1 MNSIWK
7 KISTLACAGVLLA
20 GTCVFSGCADSAY
33 DVAVKYGG
41 FVGTE
46 EEWLQS
52 LKGENGKDAEDIDIY
67 DIYEAENAK
76 SPISW
81 EDFLKKYLTLNV
93 NETGDTQTLAK
104 CTSSIVSVYCGFS
117 KKEIGNQGFA
127 VAVDASAGSGV
138 IVDLNKEAGNAY
150 IITNYHVLYN
160 AEFDMISNHTYLYLY
175 GARNH
180 FSLLDSKGKRI
191 IENGV
196 PYETSDGY
204 LDDGYTED
212 QIGDQDG
219 DGIKATYVGG
229 AMDYD
234 IAILK
239 VEGSEYLRNS
249 AATEATI
256 GNSEE
261 VTLGEKAYA
270 IGNANAL
277 GISTTSGVISVESEY
292 ITMTA
297 TDGRDADNDGV
308 KDEVR
313 YRVMRTDAL
322 INHGN
327 SGGGLFNSKGE
338 LIGITNAKNV
348 EEETEGI
355 GYALP
360 ITVVKNVM
368 QNILDNGDKK
378 LHRAMLGV
386 TTYINESVASLDE
399 NGKIK
404 ITETIIVTEKPESG
418 YSAYGKLK
426 VNDIIKS
433 VTIGGKTTEI
443 TRNYQMSDLLLT
455 VRKGDTISIT
465 VLRNA
470 FGGGQTEVTETVT
483 FDKDEYF
490 KIYG

>member
-93 NETGDTQTLAK
+93 NEQGDMQTIAK

-117 KKEIGNQGFA
+117 KTVQGNIGSA

-138 IVDLNKEAGNAY
+138 IVDLNKEAGSAY

-180 FSLLDSKGKRI
+180 FSLGD
-191 IENGV
+191 ENK
-196 PYETSDGY
+196 DGY
-204 LDDGYTED
+204 LDQDKT
-212 QIGDQDG
+212 IGDQNG
-219 DGIKATYVGG
+219 DGIRATYVGG

-277 GISTTSGVISVESEY
+277 GISTTSGIISVESEY
-292 ITMTA
+292 ITMSA
-297 TDGRDADNDGV
+297 TDGRDENKDGYI
-308 KDEVR
+308 DEVR
-313 YRVMRTDAL
+313 YRVVRTDAL

-360 ITVVKNVM
+360 ITVVKYVM
-368 QNILDNGDKK
+368 QNILDNDDGT

-399 NGKIK
+399 NGRIKIK
-404 ITETIIVTEKPESG
+404 ETIVVTEAPTAKH
-418 YSAYGKLK
+418 SAYGKLQ

-465 VLRNA
+465 VLRNNKEA
-470 FGGGQTEVTETVT
+470 VGKTEVTETVT
-483 FDKDEYF
+483 FDKDKYF
-490 KIYG
+490 EIYG